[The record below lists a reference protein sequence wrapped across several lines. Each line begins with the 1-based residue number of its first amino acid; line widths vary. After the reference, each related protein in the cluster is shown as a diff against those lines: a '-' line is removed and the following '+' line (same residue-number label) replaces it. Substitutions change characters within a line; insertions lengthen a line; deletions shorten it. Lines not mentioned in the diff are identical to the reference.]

1 MVSADPIRVYVCY
14 EPDQRL
20 CADRLDSWPLTNGDL
35 DEYDR
40 RVQVSV
46 DSAAAEPL
54 KAALAQRI
62 RSADVTICV
71 IGTETSLSDWIAW
84 ELSVSRSET
93 GRGGGEA
100 RRNGLVGIVLHEY
113 DRHPPAMVDSG
124 AIFVRFKR
132 DLVERAVLWAV
143 AEPHSSDDFT
153 LEDE

>member
-1 MVSADPIRVYVCY
+1 MYVCY

-35 DEYDR
+35 DEYDGR
-40 RVQVSV
+40 ARVRV
-46 DSAAAEPL
+46 DSTEAGPI
-54 KAALAQRI
+54 KAALARRI
-62 RSADVTICV
+62 KSADVTVCI
-71 IGTETSLSDWIAW
+71 IGPETSLSEWIAW
-84 ELSVSRSET
+84 ELTVSKSTSGAGGSEM
-93 GRGGGEA
+93 

-113 DRHPPAMVDSG
+113 DRHPPAMLDSG

-143 AEPHSSDDFT
+143 ETPQTSDDFT